1 MKKGFYEGV
10 NLALCYCEDCG
21 YQQIEM
27 DKCPKCGSE
36 NMTKI
41 SRMNGYLG
49 YSRIKGRTRYNESKM
64 AEIADRVS
72 M

>member
-1 MKKGFYEGV
+1 
-10 NLALCYCEDCG
+10 
-21 YQQIEM
+21 M
-27 DKCPKCGSE
+27 DEELNPNEPKIVETDVGAKDGQTKCPKCGSE